1 MTIDDIISISGK
13 GGLFQ
18 IISTTNNGLI
28 VEGLEDKK
36 RMPVFASDNVSSF
49 SDISIYTEEDSA
61 PLKEVFKKIS
71 EKENGGE
78 CPGANADPDKLKA
91 YLAELLPDYDEDRV
105 YVSHIKKLMKWYNIL
120 QKLGLLEEVLK
131 EDEDSESEDKGQ
143 GKLAEATGKNTAKK
157 SIAKSIPRA
166 PDKKMNTGNL
176 KNIRKA
182 Q

>member
-1 MTIDDIISISGK
+1 MTIDDIISVSGK

-36 RMPVFASDNVSSF
+36 RMPVFSTDNVSSF

-71 EKENGGE
+71 DKENGGE
-78 CPGANADPDKLKA
+78 CLDPNSDPEKLKA

-105 YVSHIKKLMKWYNIL
+105 YVSHIKKLMKWYGIL
-120 QKLGLLEEVLK
+120 HRLGLLEEVLK
-131 EDEDSESEDKGQ
+131 DDEDEADDKGKASSKGAK
-143 GKLAEATGKNTAKK
+143 GKSKK
-157 SIAKSIPRA
+157 SVAKNIPRA
-166 PDKKMNTGNL
+166 AAKQTHLTPQN
-176 KNIRKA
+176 
-182 Q
+182 

>member
-1 MTIDDIISISGK
+1 
-13 GGLFQ
+13 
-18 IISTTNNGLI
+18 
-28 VEGLEDKK
+28 
-36 RMPVFASDNVSSF
+36 MPVFASDNVSSF
-49 SDISIYTEEDSA
+49 SDISIYTEEDST

-78 CPGANADPDKLKA
+78 SLDPNSDPDKLKS

-120 QKLGLLEEVLK
+120 QKLGLLAEVLK
-131 EDEDSESEDKGQ
+131 DDEDADGKEKS
-143 GKLAEATGKNTAKK
+143 KLADAAGNNAAKK

-166 PDKKMNTGNL
+166 PEKKMNTGNL

>member
-1 MTIDDIISISGK
+1 MTIDDIISVSGK

-36 RMPVFASDNVSSF
+36 RIPVFSSDNVSAF

-71 EKENGGE
+71 AKESGGE
-78 CPGANADPDKLKA
+78 CLDPNSDPEKLKA

-120 QKLGLLEEVLK
+120 QKLGLLEEILK
-131 EDEDSESEDKGQ
+131 DDDSEGDDDKSKASAKGAK
-143 GKLAEATGKNTAKK
+143 GLNKK

-166 PDKKMNTGNL
+166 AEKKMNTGNL

>member
-1 MTIDDIISISGK
+1 MTIDDIISVSGK

-49 SDISIYTEEDSA
+49 SDISIYTEEDST
-61 PLKEVFKKIS
+61 PLKEIFKRIS
-71 EKENGGE
+71 EKESGGE
-78 CPGANADPDKLKA
+78 CLDANSDSDKLKA

-131 EDEDSESEDKGQ
+131 DNEEASDDDDDKSKASAKGAK
-143 GKLAEATGKNTAKK
+143 GLNKK
-157 SIAKSIPRA
+157 SISKSIPRA
-166 PDKKMNTGNL
+166 AEKQMHTGNL